1 MTCLDFGM
9 FMVSLR
15 RHLDLADNALLKGQV
30 PA

>member
-1 MTCLDFGM
+1 MCRDFGM
-9 FMVSLR
+9 FMVTLR